1 MYSVFID
8 IGLPSYI
15 TSTLTALKVGWE
27 VFLAFL
33 VMSRSG
39 ILPLRLLLAT
49 SNRIPSLLG
58 VNKKQLAQVRV
69 I

>member
-8 IGLPSYI
+8 ISLPSNI

-39 ILPLRLLLAT
+39 ILSLRLLLAT
-49 SNRIPSLLG
+49 SNRIPSLLR
-58 VNKKQLAQVRV
+58 VNKEQLARVRV